1 LKTDKISDKKEL
13 VMSAKKQKKADED
26 KRKILVVD
34 DHPMIREGLVSLVA
48 DEQDLAICGEADD
61 APEAL
66 RAISE
71 TNPDIVILDIAL
83 KSSSGIELMKSI
95 KAQYPKLPVLV
106 LSMHNEELYAERAL
120 RAGAMGYIMKQEA
133 SAKLLTAIRHVLDGQ
148 MYISDKVSKR
158 LIRILAR
165 GKVDVVAS
173 PVDSLSDRELEVFR
187 LIGQGY
193 GTSQIAGKLYL
204 SIKTIET
211 YRTHI
216 KEKLNLADAREL
228 LQYAIQW
235 VGSQKGS

>member
-1 LKTDKISDKKEL
+1 
-13 VMSAKKQKKADED
+13 MSAKKQNKAKED
-26 KRKILVVD
+26 QSKILVVD
-34 DHPMIREGLVSLVA
+34 DHPMVREGLVRLV
-48 DEQDLAICGEADD
+48 ENEPDLVICGQADD

-71 TNPDIVILDIAL
+71 TKPDIVILDIAL

-106 LSMHNEELYAERAL
+106 LSMHNEALYAERAL
-120 RAGAMGYIMKQEA
+120 HAGAMGYIMKQEA
-133 SAKLLTAIRHVLDGQ
+133 SEKLLTAIRRVLDGE
-148 MYISDKVSKR
+148 IFVSDAISKR
-158 LIRILAR
+158 LIYQLAH
-165 GKVDVVAS
+165 GKDDTAAS
-173 PVDSLSDRELEVFR
+173 PVDSLSDRELEVFH

-235 VGSQKGS
+235 VGSQKEI